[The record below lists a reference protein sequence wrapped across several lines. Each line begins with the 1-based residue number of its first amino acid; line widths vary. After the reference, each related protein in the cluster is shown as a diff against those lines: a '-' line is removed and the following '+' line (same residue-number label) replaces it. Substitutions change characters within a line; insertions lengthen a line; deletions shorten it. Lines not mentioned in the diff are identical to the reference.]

1 MSLRAE
7 TVTSVLFPETEVS
20 RVRTYLLRYNVT
32 YLYLSKRAYALL
44 SDHNLYREYV
54 QACTLVGAALSAR
67 GACGRP
73 AFLLP
78 FLLAETGSRS
88 FLLEPAYVAT

>member
-1 MSLRAE
+1 MGSRAE

-44 SDHNLYREYV
+44 SGTSID
-54 QACTLVGAALSAR
+54 LVLF
-67 GACGRP
+67 P
-73 AFLLP
+73 
-78 FLLAETGSRS
+78 ET
-88 FLLEPAYVAT
+88 E